1 MKQWT
6 LRLFP
11 GLAALLQSLYFYL
24 RDKQTLICR
33 QRSAAWGDNAKRL
46 IYKEFHAP
54 RETEGNGAGGIM
66 MNKRSGKTNG
76 LAQRLLALLL
86 CCVCLV
92 AIMPVYAIASNAEAA
107 AVNSVTETETATE
120 SEKQPADE
128 NKIDNSP
135 AEIKSEDDDK
145 TDSTTSENTEVTE
158 DKTVTGEDTVSGDKT
173 EPAAEE
179 TGDKTE
185 PDTDTASK
193 DKTAADEEKTEGE
206 TTEETE
212 EESEKTDAEKLY
224 DRIMACETADAY
236 NELIASLTEEEL
248 ALMDEFTEE
257 QNEALTEKMT
267 ELGVYEAAAAVAY
280 EGKLTITDNITTNG
294 CLKVSGTDLDGKTV
308 TYKWFKSTDGTTYT
322 EVERKKITGESY
334 NVADDGSWINVA
346 LDGGARC
353 YYKAEVATIDGVA
366 VESSTESNVYQVPYY
381 TELRNGSF
389 ETPAISIGQSDKD
402 NPVYGGGDVIWNTTA
417 TDSLIEI
424 VAPGNSASSVFKWH
438 GVKAAQEGKQCAE
451 INAEQSS
458 ALYQDVLTVPGSTMY
473 WQLSHLG
480 RTMNDGSIPSNGAEG
495 SDTMYV
501 LIMPYDQAQ
510 KITTQADVNY
520 VINNMSLY
528 PDAQVTTITYTW
540 SWKTE
545 TESSGKRSTTYN
557 VMQHKVGEELVDTY
571 KYKEGDPS
579 SVEQLADPWEV
590 HSGNYTVPTGQYLT
604 RYFFVAGN
612 TATGND
618 TVGNHIDNVW
628 FSTDIPPAN
637 PGSANLTIKKTINVD
652 GWDEMKDDQKSAFQN
667 AVSFT
672 YGPNGTENAVAPD
685 KIVWKDNVGTF
696 QVNVSLGSAASVDY
710 KVKETLKD
718 VEDYVWNGNTET
730 DLTKSV
736 TLADKGS
743 ATAEFTNS
751 YSLANKNLTI
761 AKTVS
766 GNMADTKKTF
776 KFTVKADKEMTLG
789 EVTNTSFEFD
799 LANGQSTTIS
809 VPVGAAVTVTED
821 HAGYVYSLKAITGI
835 TDYTDNKENGISF
848 TMPNADSTVTFNNNK
863 DVSIDT
869 GVTLDSL
876 PYVLILAVVV
886 AGAVIVLRKRRS
898 RDED

>member
-1 MKQWT
+1 
-6 LRLFP
+6 
-11 GLAALLQSLYFYL
+11 
-24 RDKQTLICR
+24 
-33 QRSAAWGDNAKRL
+33 
-46 IYKEFHAP
+46 
-54 RETEGNGAGGIM
+54 

-92 AIMPVYAIASNAEAA
+92 AIMPVYAIASDAEAA

-128 NKIDNSP
+128 NKIDNTP

-145 TDSTTSENTEVTE
+145 TDSTTSENTEVTDE
-158 DKTVTGEDTVSGDKT
+158 KSVTDEDTVSGDKT

-185 PDTDTASK
+185 PDTDAASK

-206 TTEETE
+206 TAEETE

-280 EGKLTITDNITTNG
+280 EGKLTITGNITNEG

-308 TYKWFKSTDGTTYT
+308 TYKWYKSTDGKTYT

-366 VESSTESNVYQVPYY
+366 VESSTASDAYQVPYY

-389 ETPAISIGQSDKD
+389 ETPEIDDGQKYVSE
-402 NPVYGGGDVIWNTTA
+402 GGTVVWNTTA
-417 TDSLIEI
+417 SDNQIEI
-424 VAPGNSASSVFKWH
+424 VAPEKNPSSVFEWH
-438 GVKAAQEGKQCAE
+438 GVKAASEGNQCAE
-451 INAEQSS
+451 INANETG

-480 RTMNDGSIPSNGAEG
+480 RTMNGKSIPSDGAEG

-501 LIMPYDQAQ
+501 LIMPYSEAQ
-510 KITTQADVNY
+510 NITTQDAVNN
-520 VINNMSLY
+520 VINNMSKY
-528 PDAQVTTITYTW
+528 PGAQVTTITYTW
-540 SWKTE
+540 RWREEK
-545 TESSGKRSTTYN
+545 ESSGRWSTTYK
-557 VMQHKVGEELVDTY
+557 MQHKVGEEWVDTY
-571 KYKEGDPS
+571 KYTGSDYANAKQI
-579 SVEQLADPWEV
+579 VNPWEV
-590 HSGNYTVPTGQYLT
+590 HKGEYTVPEGQYLT
-604 RYFFVAGN
+604 RYFFVAGD
-612 TATGND
+612 TATVGD
-618 TVGNHIDNVW
+618 PKGSVGNHIDNVW

-652 GWDEMKDDQKSAFQN
+652 GWDEMTDDQKSAFQN

-766 GNMADTKKTF
+766 GNMADTSKEFTF
-776 KFTVKADKEMTLG
+776 KVSADKEMTLG

-809 VPVGAAVTVTED
+809 VPVGAKVTVTED
-821 HAGYVYSLKAITGI
+821 SAGYEYSL
-835 TDYTDNKENGISF
+835 NKEKTTVTGYTEVENDHGISF
-848 TMPNADSTVTFNNNK
+848 TMPNAHSTVTYNNNK

-869 GVTLDSL
+869 GVSLDSL